1 MSKIRHLVDYFI
13 PEHYQLNLDISK
25 SKRHFSGTVVIT
37 GQPLQ
42 SEIRLHAKQLDIK
55 SITDGSNRQLPWRV
69 DSDELVI
76 NGQPSKITVE
86 FAGTISETSMNGLY
100 LCKYKLDGKDHELF
114 ATQFESHYAR
124 QCFPCIDEP
133 AAKATF
139 DISITTDDPDDKIV
153 LSNMPG
159 KLVDGVWKFNT
170 TPRMSTYLIAF
181 VGGDLISK
189 AGRTKNGVTVST
201 YATPAQPAESLDFAL
216 QTAIKSVEFYED
228 YFGVTYP
235 LPKLD
240 NVALP
245 DFSAGAMENWGLIT
259 YRETAMLVTDGT
271 AESSKESI
279 ATTIAHEI
287 SHQWFGNLV
296 TMKWWNDLWLN
307 ESFASLMEYIAID
320 HIYPEFNIWD
330 EYELGYVASAL
341 KRDSMPGVQSVQ
353 QEVETPDEIATLFD
367 SAIVYAKGERLLKML
382 RACVGEDVFRH
393 GLTNY
398 FTNHQY
404 TNTEADDL
412 WQALSDVSSINV
424 KQLMDPW
431 LTRPGYPIIHANL
444 DGNQLTLRQEEFV
457 VTGQNNPDKLWPIP
471 LFSGISEL
479 PAIMDQK
486 ELTVNLDDPTRTVNL
501 NANNQAHYI
510 VHYDDNLIQRLIG
523 NFSDLSA
530 TDKLKL
536 IRESLLL
543 SSADIQDI
551 SQLIKLLNV
560 AKDETNQ
567 AIVTTVSGGIGNL
580 SMLVEPDSI
589 EQTKLE
595 RFAATLFQPQ
605 FNRLFGQSSH
615 DWSINDRKSV
625 SSVLARSVYGKVAE
639 AISFC
644 RDQFTKHQDNLAN
657 IPGDIR
663 STVLSAVVKNGNNDV
678 FDELWQQYQGNQDA
692 DLRLDICAGLTATT
706 SHQCIA
712 QLLAWVTDSKIIKP
726 QDVVY
731 FIAWLTWN
739 KYGQDQAWQWTQ
751 DNWNWIKDTFG
762 GDMSFDDY
770 VRIAGNNLHTEQQL
784 VEFDNFFSKV
794 AQESP
799 ALRRS
804 IQIGHDS
811 IVNKINWIKKNRPVL
826 NQLLD

>member
-1 MSKIRHLVDYFI
+1 MV
-13 PEHYQLNLDISK
+13 
-25 SKRHFSGTVVIT
+25 
-37 GQPLQ
+37 
-42 SEIRLHAKQLDIK
+42 
-55 SITDGSNRQLPWRV
+55 SIYANTS
-69 DSDELVI
+69 SMA
-76 NGQPSKITVE
+76 KIT
-86 FAGTISETSMNGLY
+86 NY
-100 LCKYKLDGKDHELF
+100 LPP
-114 ATQFESHYAR
+114 QFESHYAR

-431 LTRPGYPIIHANL
+431 LTRPP
-444 DGNQLTLRQEEFV
+444 
-457 VTGQNNPDKLWPIP
+457 VTP
-471 LFSGISEL
+471 SS
-479 PAIMDQK
+479 
-486 ELTVNLDDPTRTVNL
+486 TPT
-501 NANNQAHYI
+501 
-510 VHYDDNLIQRLIG
+510 
-523 NFSDLSA
+523 
-530 TDKLKL
+530 
-536 IRESLLL
+536 
-543 SSADIQDI
+543 
-551 SQLIKLLNV
+551 
-560 AKDETNQ
+560 
-567 AIVTTVSGGIGNL
+567 
-580 SMLVEPDSI
+580 
-589 EQTKLE
+589 
-595 RFAATLFQPQ
+595 
-605 FNRLFGQSSH
+605 
-615 DWSINDRKSV
+615 
-625 SSVLARSVYGKVAE
+625 
-639 AISFC
+639 
-644 RDQFTKHQDNLAN
+644 
-657 IPGDIR
+657 
-663 STVLSAVVKNGNNDV
+663 
-678 FDELWQQYQGNQDA
+678 
-692 DLRLDICAGLTATT
+692 
-706 SHQCIA
+706 
-712 QLLAWVTDSKIIKP
+712 
-726 QDVVY
+726 
-731 FIAWLTWN
+731 
-739 KYGQDQAWQWTQ
+739 
-751 DNWNWIKDTFG
+751 
-762 GDMSFDDY
+762 
-770 VRIAGNNLHTEQQL
+770 
-784 VEFDNFFSKV
+784 
-794 AQESP
+794 
-799 ALRRS
+799 
-804 IQIGHDS
+804 
-811 IVNKINWIKKNRPVL
+811 
-826 NQLLD
+826 